1 MPAAVKTVAIVDQ
14 GLVSAYGDGVSCCA
28 DGLLAG
34 VSRLSRAGEA
44 FSPPLREFP
53 VGRVSGVE
61 GGTGRLGRLLDRL
74 FVKPPALPAGARV
87 YVATTVGEIDFVEAD
102 IRAGKKLNRPEC
114 QISSL
119 AGRVAE
125 RLGLPAASGVLFS
138 AACAS
143 STAAVAMA
151 ASAIQQGEADCIC
164 VVGCDALS
172 EFTLSG
178 FATLMALDPAGAH
191 PFDVARKGVAL
202 GEAAAYTVL
211 MSSEQ
216 AVKEGFVIQGTVT
229 GWGMTC
235 DANHLTGPSRDGIP
249 LADAVEE
256 ALVLSGQSAENVVAV
271 CAHGTGTAYNDL
283 MEILAFQRALK
294 HNPRPLFSVKGG
306 MGHTLGAAGLVE
318 LLLSLEFLK
327 RGVIPGTVGL
337 SKVSPEADGWASAS
351 SQDIESKG
359 VILTT
364 NSGFGGVNVALIV
377 GRDGAR
383 PSRSTLM
390 EGHAPSWPGTDQP
403 MEGHPPPGHRSLGAG
418 GSWPS
423 GLPNFVPPKNFTRF
437 SIQAQK
443 ATHAIFE
450 QFSSKRLFLDG
461 DRILRWSKEGL
472 PAARVGL
479 LVWDRDGSL
488 NANEAYFADY
498 VKSGCVLGRGQL
510 FAATLPTAV
519 ASEVAIA
526 LCLKGPVLYV
536 ADRDGTDRT
545 AREVACRCLADGMA
559 EEMILLNV
567 GVETEVIFMKEGGI

>member
-1 MPAAVKTVAIVDQ
+1 MPATVKTVAIVDQ
-14 GLVSAYGDGVSCCA
+14 GLVSAYGDGISCCA

-61 GGTGRLGRLLDRL
+61 GGTGRLTRLLDRL
-74 FVKPPALPAGARV
+74 FVKPPALSADTQV
-87 YVATTVGEIDFVEAD
+87 FVSTTVGEIDFLEAD
-102 IRAGKKLNRPEC
+102 VRAGQQQERPEY

-125 RLGLPAASGVLFS
+125 RLGLPASSGVLFS

-143 STAAVAMA
+143 STVAVAMA
-151 ASAIQQGEADCIC
+151 ASAIQQGKSECIC

-178 FATLMALDPAGAH
+178 FATLMALDPAGAR
-191 PFDVARKGVAL
+191 PFDAARKGVAL

-211 MSSEQ
+211 MSSER

-249 LADAVEE
+249 LAEAVEQ
-256 ALVLSGQSAENVVAV
+256 ALQRSQCSPAELVAI
-271 CAHGTGTAYNDL
+271 CAHGTGTSYNDQ
-283 MEILAFQRALK
+283 MELLAFNHVLK
-294 HNPRPLFSVKGG
+294 SSRKPLFSVKGG

-337 SKVSPEADGWASAS
+337 SKVSPEAEGWASAS
-351 SQDIESKG
+351 SQDVESKG

-390 EGHAPSWPGTDQP
+390 EGH
-403 MEGHPPPGHRSLGAG
+403 PPPGHRSLGVG

-423 GLPNFVPPKNFTRF
+423 CLPNFIPPKNFNRF

-450 QFSSKRLFLDG
+450 QFSSKGLFLDG

-526 LCLKGPVLYV
+526 LCLKGPMLYV

-545 AREVACRCLADGMA
+545 AREVACRCLADGLA

-567 GVETEVIFMKEGGI
+567 GVETEMIFMKEGGI